1 MCLVAA
7 VGAIA
12 ALIWNLVLSLRPRR
26 AEVVL

>member
-7 VGAIA
+7 AGAMA
-12 ALIWNLVLSLRPRR
+12 ALMRNLVLSLRPRR